1 MSECKTCGEDDCDKH
16 SFFIGKTIKLEHFSG
31 STPPEIF
38 VGKWNYPNVYTGIL
52 APQQVGDT
60 TIMSSPEEWHKNKLA
75 ISDIIGYR
83 NQLIYGRTQSNI
95 KKLETKFL
103 GVMKEV
109 AMTHKS
115 IATEFHLK
123 KPVTANKEQDD
134 RSPLIPKA
142 AEIERAELQENAP
155 VIPKI
160 DYLVNDTE
168 VKSAIAIQELHKANT
183 QVSTIIKV
191 LSAGLLGL
199 KKNRKLV
206 PTRWSV
212 TCVDS
217 TLSEQKIEK
226 IRYFPQISE
235 YLVFSG
241 EYIGNHYE
249 IILLPRYWSFE
260 VIEISIKNP
269 YNIGIWQDY
278 ESIFKR
284 KKYAESVTGG
294 YYSARLGIT
303 EYLEQVR
310 KQASVL
316 VLREIHPQY
325 YAPLGVGILREI
337 TRSAMKEEPKR
348 FETLQEALNDVQTR
362 LKTPINNYLNKS
374 QMIIDMKQKTL
385 QNFIN

>member
-1 MSECKTCGEDDCDKH
+1 MSICKTCGEEDCDKH
-16 SFFIGKTIKLEHFSG
+16 NFFIGKPIKLQNFIG

-38 VGKWNYPNVYTGIL
+38 IGKWNYPNVYTGIL
-52 APQQVGDT
+52 APQELGDT
-60 TIMSSPEEWHKNKLA
+60 SFMSSPENWHKNKMS
-75 ISDIIGYR
+75 ISDILSYR
-83 NQLIYGRTQSNI
+83 NQLIYGRTMSNI
-95 KKLETKFL
+95 KKLDTRFL
-103 GVMKEV
+103 GVIKEV

-123 KPVTANKEQDD
+123 HAVTANKEQDD

-142 AEIERAELQENAP
+142 AEVEKAELQENAP
-155 VIPKI
+155 VKPKV
-160 DYLVNDTE
+160 DYLVNDKET
-168 VKSAIAIQELHKANT
+168 KSATAIQELHKANT
-183 QVSTIIKV
+183 QTSTIIKI

-226 IRYFPQISE
+226 IRYFPQINE

-260 VIEISIKNP
+260 VIEISTKLNG
-269 YNIGIWQDY
+269 GIWQDY

-303 EYLEQVR
+303 EYLERIR

-316 VLREIHPQY
+316 VLREIRPQY
-325 YAPLGVGILREI
+325 YVPCGVGILREI

-348 FETLQEALNDVQTR
+348 FGTLQESFNDVQTR
-362 LKTPINNYLNKS
+362 LKASISNYLNKS
-374 QMIIDMKQKTL
+374 QMLKDLKQKTL
-385 QNFIN
+385 QNFI